1 MTGVAERAKNSLSTY
16 DYAHVCGVD
25 PGYPV
30 QLVRD
35 LVAEVE
41 RLQAELDGLRQSNT
55 WESGVTP

>member
-1 MTGVAERAKNSLSTY
+1 MSGVVERAKNSLNTY

-35 LVAEVE
+35 PVAEVE
-41 RLQAELDGLRQSNT
+41 RLQAELAALHRTNT

>member
-1 MTGVAERAKNSLSTY
+1 MTGIVERAKNSLNTY
-16 DYAHVCGVD
+16 DYAHVYGVD

-41 RLQAELDGLRQSNT
+41 RSSKIVWPDEAAS
-55 WESGVTP
+55 